1 MYIQT
6 DLMTKVFSGEDKSF
20 NDSVQASI
28 AEAAENGVA
37 QLSFSDM
44 NLNFAASDEGVV
56 IEDTASNEVTLATFS
71 ENGEVE
77 LHAYSATQPDVTVP
91 RAKGTDGK
99 HLPNDSTVPVDKSD
113 PSKNEKAAITIE
125 AGITDPNKAGVGKHF
140 SVCFNNF
147 ESEEDARA
155 FAEAML
161 EDDEENMT
169 FSDDELENVAFSC
182 TELQQ
187 NVERLQG
194 TGDIDLAYQIL
205 DDASTL
211 RAYSVLAENVGHDM
225 GDVIESCDAFSE
237 IAEDIITDGI
247 ANMDVNE
254 YFSNLDEEEVTEYFS
269 NLDEV
274 TADVLYSA
282 LQDEDN
288 YTFSEV
294 EEMVDAAN
302 AEIEL
307 AQPANE
313 LFSELEDEEADAFFS
328 QFTDNE
334 LNYMNNAIEENP
346 NISFSELN
354 EGLEELN
361 MPLNEIFSD
370 FTEDDFNEMFS
381 DMDEEEV
388 ELFSELI
395 SDEDENYTYSDYL
408 DCLDELHTFSAEDAQ
423 AVASN
428 ANELT
433 AAAADLEKTKD
444 PELAKKVKLLADKT
458 VADAEKGEK
467 GGCDTKDV
475 KEMCSKY
482 SELAS
487 EVLDANGINPETVN
501 FSDLTEE
508 EIDKIF
514 SDPVENPDNG
524 QKQFSNPNDDKPSEF
539 ANAYLTAGEKT
550 FSTPV
555 IATPSEEQTKVF
567 ANLDDVTPGENSGL
581 SYCLTS
587 KIN

>member
-20 NDSVQASI
+20 NDSFQASI
-28 AEAAENGVA
+28 SEAVENGEA

-56 IEDTASNEVTLATFS
+56 IEDTVSNEVTLATFS

-91 RAKGTDGK
+91 RAQGTDGK
-99 HLPNDSTVPVDKSD
+99 HLPNDSTVPVDTSD
-113 PSKNEKAAITIE
+113 PSKNEKDAITIE
-125 AGITDPNKAGVGKHF
+125 AGITDPDKAGVGKHF

-147 ESEEDARA
+147 ESEDEARA
-155 FAEAML
+155 FADAML
-161 EDDEENMT
+161 EDDENMT

-194 TGDIDLAYQIL
+194 TGDLDLAYQVL

-225 GDVIESCDAFSE
+225 NDVIESCDAFSE
-237 IAEDIITDGI
+237 IAEDILMDGI

-254 YFSNLDEEEVTEYFS
+254 YFSNLDEDEATEYFS

-282 LQDEDN
+282 LQDEEN

-294 EEMVDAAN
+294 EEMTDAVN

-307 AQPANE
+307 AQPAVE
-313 LFSELEDEEADAFFS
+313 LFSELDDEEADAFFS

-334 LNYMNNAIEENP
+334 LNYMNSAIEEDP

-361 MPLNEIFSD
+361 MPLDEMFSD
-370 FTEDDFNEMFS
+370 FTEDDFNDMFS
-381 DMDEEEV
+381 EMDDDEV
-388 ELFSELI
+388 ELFSDLI
-395 SDEDENYTYSDYL
+395 SDEEDTFTYSDYL
-408 DCLDELHTFSAEDAQ
+408 DCLEDLHTFSDDDAQ

-428 ANELT
+428 ATELSK
-433 AAAADLEKTKD
+433 AAADLEKTKD

-458 VADAEKGEK
+458 VEDAEKGEK

-475 KEMCSKY
+475 KEMCSRY
-482 SELAS
+482 SELAADI
-487 EVLDANGINPETVN
+487 LDANGIDPESVN
-501 FSDLTEE
+501 FSYMNEDEINDL
-508 EIDKIF
+508 F
-514 SDPVENPDNG
+514 SDPEFDEYEDVTG
-524 QKQFSNPNDDKPSEF
+524 VYSNASDFEQT
-539 ANAYLTAGEKT
+539 YLTAGEKT
-550 FSTPV
+550 FSTPA
-555 IATPSEEQTKVF
+555 IDTPTEAETKVF
-567 ANLDDVTPGENSGL
+567 ANLDDIEPGENSGL
-581 SYCLTS
+581 NYCLTS